1 VPRRAQ
7 TAVSVRDV
15 DQRILLLRGERVL
28 LGPDLAILYGVE
40 LRALTQAVKRNRGRF
55 PSDFCF
61 QLRSA
66 EWALPHAFTEQGVAM
81 LSSVLRSRRAVAV
94 NVEIMRA
101 FVRFRRSLA
110 GHADLARRLDEL
122 EQKYD
127 GQFGQVFDALRALM
141 EPPPEAEAP
150 PPRRI
155 GKLDTRFQR
164 KAPAVADAIRPES
177 AEIPPRPTTT
187 EPRAFVS
194 LSTTSKPPPCLG
206 AR

>member
-28 LGPDLAILYGVE
+28 LGPDLAVLYGVE
-40 LRALTQAVKRNRGRF
+40 VRALTQAVKRNRARF

-66 EWALPHAFTEQGVAM
+66 EWANLKSQSVISSWGGSRRAMPYAFTEQGVAM

-94 NVEIMRA
+94 NIEIMRA
-101 FVRFRRSLA
+101 FVLFRRSLA

-141 EPPPEAEAP
+141 EAPPEAEAP
-150 PPRRI
+150 PHRRI
-155 GKLDTRFQR
+155 GFRG
-164 KAPAVADAIRPES
+164 S
-177 AEIPPRPTTT
+177 AQ
-187 EPRAFVS
+187 EPR
-194 LSTTSKPPPCLG
+194 
-206 AR
+206 